1 MLLYQIV
8 PTDVPQYLGVNHRG
22 RLFAHHI
29 ECKSKKSAKHKNI
42 ELYYTENINM
52 YISIINQL

>member
-22 RLFAHHI
+22 RLFAHQ
-29 ECKSKKSAKHKNI
+29 KSAKVKRAERRVLNI
-42 ELYYTENINM
+42 KT
-52 YISIINQL
+52 